1 MKCLF
6 FLSAILIP
14 SKCQEICYLPLD
26 VVFLQDTTGS
36 FDDDLP
42 NVVAQIP
49 DMINAVLADH
59 PESQFGV
66 AEFKDKPYFPWGEP
80 DDFCYKLGEGKL
92 SPDLADFEWA
102 YSGLYAS
109 GGGDLPEAQFQALI
123 NTALDPA
130 VGWRPLAAAGKS
142 GDAENA
148 GARLVIM
155 STDAQ
160 PHLPLDWMKL
170 PEEDFPD
177 VPRNLPVNSGTIST
191 GDVNYECVHQ
201 DYPSAEQARSA
212 LKAKNIFLAILTPN
226 EPEVVGAWQW
236 FNEFLGQPDD
246 FYQFISADS
255 SDLIDGVLKA
265 IASVTSYL
273 CPTTTTVLPTEPP
286 VPTLPPTEP
295 PVPPT
300 EVPVPPTEAPT
311 EAPLPPTEAPTEAP
325 IPTEA
330 VTPAGTLEPLTTPG
344 EAGPTTEHC
353 VDPCPPHPEPCC
365 YIFRPAVV
373 IKINDAPQK
382 VVVDYEKR
390 I

>member
-1 MKCLF
+1 MKSLF

-14 SKCQEICYLPLD
+14 SQCQEICYLPLD

-42 NVVAQIP
+42 NVVKQIP
-49 DMINAVLADH
+49 DMISAVVQDH
-59 PESQFGV
+59 PESHFGV
-66 AEFKDKPYFPWGEP
+66 AEFKDKPYYPWGEP

-130 VGWRPLAAAGKS
+130 VGWRPLALPGKS
-142 GDAENA
+142 GDAQNA

-170 PEEDFPD
+170 PEEEYPEI
-177 VPRNLPVNSGTIST
+177 PRNPPVNSGTIST
-191 GDVNYECVHQ
+191 GDINYECVHQ
-201 DYPSAEQARSA
+201 DYASAEQAKSA
-212 LKAKNIFLAILTPN
+212 LKAKNIFLAILTPDD
-226 EPEVVGAWQW
+226 PEVVAAWKW
-236 FNEFLGQPDD
+236 FNEFLEQPAN
-246 FYQFISADS
+246 FYQIISADS
-255 SDLIDGVLKA
+255 SDLIQGVLKA
-265 IASVTSYL
+265 IDSVTSYL
-273 CPTTTTVLPTEPP
+273 CPTTTAVPTTMPTVMPTEAS
-286 VPTLPPTEP
+286 E
-295 PVPPT
+295 
-300 EVPVPPTEAPT
+300 PPTEAP
-311 EAPLPPTEAPTEAP
+311 EPPTEAPE
-325 IPTEA
+325 PTI
-330 VTPAGTLEPLTTPG
+330 TPVGTLEPTTPPE

-353 VDPCPPHPEPCC
+353 EDPCPPYPEPCC
-365 YIFRPAVV
+365 HIFRPAVV
-373 IKINDAPQK
+373 IKINDSPQK